1 MRFRLAGLIVTLL
14 LCACTRVAQQTGTVS
29 GVSAPERHSWSV
41 PGVLR
46 VGIQSPPNN
55 LQGVFTS
62 NTTEVMIDRLI
73 YDPLISVDASGKNAV
88 PILAAE
94 VPTLENGG
102 ISKDGLS
109 ITYKLRH
116 NVKWHDGAP
125 FTSADV
131 KFSWEAIMNP
141 ANNVGG
147 SRNGY
152 NLVTRV
158 DTPDDY
164 TVVFH
169 LKQRFSPAVNTFFA
183 ESDSPVFIIPKHLLE
198 KYPNIN
204 NVAFNNDPV
213 GTGPFK
219 FSKWVRGDHL
229 EFVAND
235 DYFMGKP
242 KLKQIIV
249 KIIPDENTELNE
261 LRAHELDWIFEASPQ
276 LYGQL
281 QNVPNIKNLLIQ
293 HNQVEELLMN
303 LTNPLLSDVQ
313 IRRAIAQAIDKQE
326 LVSKLTYET
335 ATVADDEHP
344 TFMWAHVGGKTY
356 PYDPAKARA
365 TLDADGWKP
374 GPDGVRQ
381 KNGRRLS
388 FVLSTNTTNV
398 TRRSAVVLIQAQL
411 RAIGIET
418 QVKSYLGTQLFAPK
432 GVGGILAN
440 AKYDLNLSGWVA
452 GIDPDDAVRFMCR
465 SFAPDG
471 ANYTHYCTPAMD
483 AAETAALEHYD
494 EASRKKAYATVQQ
507 LIYSD
512 MPQDFLW
519 WPRQIQAISVDFK
532 NFAPNPVNEA
542 WNSWEWE
549 I

>member
-1 MRFRLAGLIVTLL
+1 M

-29 GVSAPERHSWSV
+29 GSTAPERHSWSQ

-46 VGIQSPPNN
+46 IGIQSPPNN
-55 LQGVFTS
+55 LQGIFTS
-62 NTTEVMIDRLI
+62 NTTEVMVDRLI
-73 YDPLISVDASGKNAV
+73 YDPLVSVDAGGKNAV

-102 ISKDGLS
+102 ISKDGLA

-116 NVKWHDGAP
+116 DVKWHDGVP

-158 DTPDDY
+158 DTPDPY

-183 ESDSPVFIIPKHLLE
+183 DSDSPVFIIPKHLLE

-229 EFVAND
+229 EFVANA

-242 KLKQIIV
+242 KLKQIII

-281 QNVPNIKNLLIQ
+281 QNVPDVKNLLIQ

-303 LTNPLLSDVQ
+303 LRNPLLSDVQ
-313 IRRAIAQAIDKQE
+313 VRRAIAHAIDKKE

-335 ATVADDEHP
+335 ATAADDEHP
-344 TFMWAHVGGKTY
+344 SFMWAHVGGKTY
-356 PYDPAKARA
+356 AYDPAQARA
-365 TLDADGWKP
+365 SLDADGWKP
-374 GPDGVRQ
+374 GPDGIRQ

-388 FVLSTNTTNV
+388 LVLSTNTTNV

-440 AKYDLNLSGWVA
+440 GKYDLNLSGWVA

-465 SFAPDG
+465 SFPPDG

-494 EASRKKAYATVQQ
+494 ETSRKKAYATIQQ
-507 LIYSD
+507 LIYTD

-532 NFAPNPVNEA
+532 GFAPNPVNEA

>member
-1 MRFRLAGLIVTLL
+1 MLLAA
-14 LCACTRVAQQTGTVS
+14 LCACTRASEQPSTGAS
-29 GVSAPERHSWSV
+29 GGERHSYSI

-46 VGIQSPPNN
+46 IGIQSPPNS

-62 NTTEVMIDRLI
+62 NTTEVMVDRLV
-73 YDPLISVDASGKNAV
+73 YDPLITVDASGKKLIPV
-88 PILAAE
+88 LAAE

-116 NVKWHDGAP
+116 NVKWQDGTP

-131 KFSWEAIMNP
+131 KFSWQAIMNP

-147 SRNGY
+147 ARNGY
-152 NLVTRV
+152 NLVRAI
-158 DTPDDY
+158 DTPDPY
-164 TVVFH
+164 TAIFR
-169 LKQRFSPAVNTFFA
+169 LKEKFAPAVNTFFA
-183 ESDSPVFIIPKHLLE
+183 ESDSPVFIIPKHLLG

-204 NVAFNNDPV
+204 NVPFNNSPI

-219 FSKWVRGDHL
+219 FSKWVRGDRL

-235 DYFMGKP
+235 DYFLGKP

-281 QNVPNIKNLLIQ
+281 KSLTDVRNLLVDQ
-293 HNQVEELLMN
+293 NQVQEMLIN
-303 LTNPLLSDVQ
+303 TTNPILSDPAV
-313 IRRAIAQAIDKQE
+313 RRALAYAIDKQSM
-326 LVSKLTYET
+326 VSKLTFDT
-335 ATVADDEHP
+335 ANAADDEHP
-344 TFMWAHVGGKTY
+344 PFMWAHAGGKTY
-356 PYDPAKARA
+356 PYDPAKARSL
-365 TLDADGWKP
+365 LDAARWKA
-374 GPDGVRQ
+374 GPDGIRR
-381 KNGRRLS
+381 KNGKRLS
-388 FVLSTNTTNV
+388 LVLATNTTNV
-398 TRRSAVVLIQAQL
+398 TRRSAAVLLQAYFK
-411 RAIGIET
+411 AIGVEL

-440 AKYDLNLSGWVA
+440 ARYDLSLSGWIG
-452 GIDPDDAVRFMCR
+452 GIDPDDSVRFMCR
-465 SFAPDG
+465 SFPPDG
-471 ANYTHYCTPAMD
+471 ANYTRYCTKEMD
-483 AAETAALEHYD
+483 AAQTVALEHYD
-494 EASRKKAYATVQQ
+494 EPTRKKAYATIQG
-507 LIYSD
+507 LIFRD

-519 WPRQIQAISVDFK
+519 WPRQIQAVSVDFK
-532 NFAPNPVNEA
+532 GFAPNPVDEA